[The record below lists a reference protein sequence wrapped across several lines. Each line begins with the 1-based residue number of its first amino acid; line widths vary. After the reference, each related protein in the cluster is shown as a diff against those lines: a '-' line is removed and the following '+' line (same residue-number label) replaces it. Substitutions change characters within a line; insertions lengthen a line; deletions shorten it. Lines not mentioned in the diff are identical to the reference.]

1 MEVRREMSGELKDVR
16 KKLEESL
23 KEMEIL
29 KRRALGLEDE
39 NKYLVSIPTKDKKKN
54 TPFISF
60 CGFSSIFQTDVDEAV
75 RRLKAENS
83 LLQIQLTDSKAVE
96 DDSQATIANQEITID
111 SLKKEKE
118 VWTHHLFFPQ
128 SVLIC
133 TTDYLCSPVLNG
145 EHQKDV
151 ICYLSPA

>member
-39 NKYLVSIPTKDKKKN
+39 NKYLVSILTKDKKN

-60 CGFSSIFQTDVDEAV
+60 CCFSSIFQTDVDEAV

-96 DDSQATIANQEITID
+96 DDSQATIENQEITID

-118 VWTHHLFFPQ
+118 V
-128 SVLIC
+128 
-133 TTDYLCSPVLNG
+133 
-145 EHQKDV
+145 
-151 ICYLSPA
+151 